1 MNKPYSEVG
10 MLQNQLHNNPSP
22 NKIMKWLFQSDYAY
36 LTMVVDYY
44 EYLRGIVF
52 IDDIKDSYEDV
63 PDSFDIAV
71 LFHLLFTDFIRQ
83 IKKGCDLKQIANYLV
98 TSKLAYF
105 RSTKKEK
112 RIMKAINNHVF
123 TFEDEEV
130 ELLEEK
136 VDKPEKA
143 YIKIRMKK
151 TEILRAEVLLS
162 DLSSYM
168 NEHVTVEEMIAIL
181 YLDFIKEIKA
191 NGNSIKQQKTILYH
205 LNNN

>member
-1 MNKPYSEVG
+1 
-10 MLQNQLHNNPSP
+10 
-22 NKIMKWLFQSDYAY
+22 MKWLFQTDYAY

-83 IKKGCDLKQIANYLV
+83 IKKGCNLKQIANYLV
-98 TSKLAYF
+98 TSKLAYL

-136 VDKPEKA
+136 VDNPEKA